1 MVLFAGDYQIWHTFG
16 TWFVDDFDDGLDAVA
31 AALVESGVAE
41 VAHTSDGHVYSR
53 QDDEVKKT
61 TCAVRVSPS
70 GHTAFV
76 ECELLGKGLYSS
88 EGVYQFAVMSY
99 RENWLMSGYLHEYAP
114 FVRVLLNPVVIENDE
129 QSVVLYPQVKLY
141 GNGVA
146 LLHFRLF
153 APEDGSDGETLVNF
167 HLNLFQMD
175 VTRLLV
181 PPSILLEYDA
191 ATALS
196 SVTSRRH
203 AKNVLEAFKQHIAG
217 HVDRATRMDIEDFS
231 FGLVEVPIDQYIGE
245 EPCTFGFVRELY
257 MQAISHAIAPKRSV
271 FREQGN
277 YWASRPT
284 VFLFDYTRQ
293 PEKFREE
300 DEVLNRE
307 FASILLRVPN
317 VSPQTAARAHL
328 DNLRLFDDCR
338 WYIGE
343 AVNLLAVSSTYE
355 QSNTDEPDPNH
366 GQLVYDKIVQV
377 EAMEFIR
384 YTHRKMLENAMKSKS
399 SPDETQA
406 DWRAV
411 QDMEFVLADPSNVGE
426 VTDTIHHY
434 ENVTGLGDIR
444 RRIVQSLEVQ
454 SQYATYRKSQS
465 LTALGIVATLVLGLS
480 SLPTLTNEVV
490 IPILGLLGVA
500 ACSLS
505 AGMKLLLMLA
515 TAVVLF
521 GMAFILWRAV
531 RRRYSR

>member
-1 MVLFAGDYQIWHTFG
+1 LFAADYQIWHTFG
-16 TWFVDDFDDGLDAVA
+16 TWFVDDFDDLDAVA
-31 AALVESGVAE
+31 AALVDSNVAE
-41 VAHTSDGHVYSR
+41 VAHTSDGHVYLR

-61 TCAVRVSPS
+61 TCTVRVSPS
-70 GHTAFV
+70 GHSAFV
-76 ECELLGKGLYSS
+76 DCDLLGKGLYSS

-99 RENWLMSGYLHEYAP
+99 RENWLMSSYLHEYTP
-114 FVRVLLNPVVIENDE
+114 FVRVLLNPVVMENEE
-129 QSVVLYPQVKLY
+129 QSVVLYPQMKLF

-153 APEDGSDGETLVNF
+153 APEDGNDGETLVDF

-175 VTRLLV
+175 VTRLMV
-181 PPSILLEYDA
+181 PPAILLQYDA
-191 ATALS
+191 GAALS

-203 AKNVLEAFKQHIAG
+203 AKNVLEAFERHIAG
-217 HVDRATRMDIEDFS
+217 HVDRVTRMDTEDFS
-231 FGLVEVPIDQYIGE
+231 FGLVEVPLDQYIGE

-257 MQAISHAIAPKRSV
+257 MQAVSRVLAPKRKV

-277 YWASRPT
+277 YWSSRPT
-284 VFLFDYTRQ
+284 VFLFDYTRR
-293 PEKFREE
+293 PEKFRDE
-300 DEVLNRE
+300 DEVLNRD

-317 VSPQTAARAHL
+317 VSAQTAARAHL

-355 QSNTDEPDPNH
+355 EAGTDDPDPNH

-384 YTHRKMLENAMKSKS
+384 YTHRKMLENAMLPKS

-426 VTDTIHHY
+426 VTDTIRHY
-434 ENVTGLGDIR
+434 ENITGLGDIR
-444 RRIVQSLEVQ
+444 RRIIQSLEVQ
-454 SQYATYRKSQS
+454 SQYATYRKNQS
-465 LTALGIVATLVLGLS
+465 LTALGIVATVVLGLS

-490 IPILGLLGVA
+490 IPMLGLFGVA
-500 ACSLS
+500 VCSLS
-505 AGMKLLLMLA
+505 AGTKLLLMLA
-515 TAVVLF
+515 TALVLA
-521 GMAFILWRAV
+521 GLAFVLWWAV